1 MWEMSAFPNSFPPV
15 KQIKKNKKKNQK
27 RNIFT
32 QQGKDSEEFWMGNVK
47 TESVTVSALRC
58 FSIWFKM
65 RFFSFWLSPSQNGR
79 PLSKLPFSHEK
90 ASSSQNHLFPV
101 RKLVDWRRWTWPS
114 VRLTW
119 PHVRHCLLSPSV
131 RPLSWDSLLMEAWC
145 DPRWVMGV
153 AAFGCQLAVL
163 LRGVLW

>member
-15 KQIKKNKKKNQK
+15 KQIKKNKKKK
-27 RNIFT
+27 SEKEHFHT
-32 QQGKDSEEFWMGNVK
+32 AGKGFWGVLNGK
-47 TESVTVSALRC
+47 CQNRKCNC
-58 FSIWFKM
+58 FSFALLFNLIQDEI
-65 RFFSFWLSPSQNGR
+65 FSFWLSPSQNGR